1 MSIKRLAIIFGLLSL
16 SVGAFADTY
25 TYTFNQYVLNE
36 NFSFEVSSLIT
47 SDTIIQ
53 ASDVKSTNIPDLQ
66 SVEINPN
73 QPYCG
78 GVPVPGTGN
87 SCAGYLA
94 GQSGLF
100 IFFDD
105 MFNAPGTYTSGPD
118 SLVITHMDSEES
130 PVPEPPTWLLF
141 LTGASGLYLSTRR
154 RNPLNSNPG
163 C

>member
-1 MSIKRLAIIFGLLSL
+1 MSVKRLAIVLGLLSL
-16 SVGAFADTY
+16 SVSAFADTY
-25 TYTFNQYVLNE
+25 TYTFNQHVLNE
-36 NFSFEVSSLIT
+36 NFSFDVSSLIT

-53 ASDVKSTNIPDLQ
+53 ASDVKSTNIQDLL
-66 SVEINPN
+66 SVEINPD
-73 QPYCG
+73 QSFCG
-78 GVPVPGTGN
+78 GVFVPGSGN

-105 MFNAPGTYTSGPD
+105 MLNAPGTYTNGQD
-118 SLVITHMDSEES
+118 SLVITHTDSEES
-130 PVPEPPTWLLF
+130 PVPEPSTWLLF

-154 RNPLNSNPG
+154 RNPLGFNPG